1 MMLCVSTSGTAE
13 GDVLWRALPVARLV
27 LLAYAVAVN
36 AVHADDYERPAVA
49 WTVLAGLAMWT
60 LVATWAYASRARRPA
75 LIGVEFGLAL
85 GALLL
90 TPVAQGS
97 DVGTDVPSVPS
108 FWLAAPVLAAAVHWE
123 WRGGLAAGLCAGL
136 ADVAVDAGAN
146 PDYEVSQATTANV
159 FLLVVAG
166 LVVGYAAGL
175 LRLNAQVRAEAVAAR
190 AAVAERERLARAVH
204 DGVLQA
210 LAWVQRRGAELGG
223 EAAELAAVAG
233 DQEVALRGLIGG
245 ADTRL
250 PGDVADVSA
259 MLNLCAAAQ
268 VSVATP
274 GSAVPLP
281 AHTATEVVA
290 AVRAAL
296 DNTARHAAGARAYVL
311 LEDEGSE
318 VVVSVGD
325 DGPGI
330 AEGRL
335 DEAAGAGRMGVAH
348 SIRSRLA
355 ALGGTATL
363 RTGPGRGT
371 EWELRV
377 PR

>member
-1 MMLCVSTSGTAE
+1 MMLCVSTPGTAE
-13 GDVLWRALPVARLV
+13 DDVLWRALPVARLV

-49 WTVLAGLAMWT
+49 WTVLAVLTVWT
-60 LVATWAYASRARRPA
+60 FGVPWAYASRVRRPV

-108 FWLAAPVLAAAVHWE
+108 FWLAAPVLAAGVQWE

-175 LRLNAQVRAEAVAAR
+175 LRLNAQARAEAVAAR

-245 ADTRL
+245 ADARL
-250 PGDVADVSA
+250 PGGVADVSA
-259 MLNLCAAAQ
+259 MLNLCASAQ

-281 AHTATEVVA
+281 AHAASEVVA

-296 DNTARHAAGARAYVL
+296 DNTVRHAGGARGYVL

-330 AEGRL
+330 AQGRL
-335 DEAAGAGRMGVAH
+335 DEAAHAGRMGVAH